1 MLHNLARVIGKN
13 LAFFLIFPR
22 YIKQSLDELE
32 ERKRVITLFNVV
44 VSHCETEEDK
54 KVNYFLF
61 IFNRTIFFYFFRLII
76 TARSS
81 RDN

>member
-32 ERKRVITLFNVV
+32 EGNNVV
-44 VSHCETEEDK
+44 VSYCETGEDK
-54 KVNYFLF
+54 KVNYLLF